1 MRVTGY
7 VSLTFKVHKENENW
21 VADCVELG
29 TSAFGD
35 TVEKAIDALQELT
48 ELHLNELEA
57 VGERAH
63 FFREHGIRTHKRKPA
78 PRRARLDIPLLPE
91 ELAERRLVPICG

>member
-7 VSLTFKVHKENENW
+7 VSLTFKVHKENEDW

-35 TVEKAIDALQELT
+35 TVEGAIDALQELT

-57 VGERAH
+57 VGERAN
-63 FFREHGIRTHKRKPA
+63 F
-78 PRRARLDIPLLPE
+78 
-91 ELAERRLVPICG
+91 